1 MKKRMLEIEARKA
14 ELSAELDAMDFSAAT
29 EEQTKRMAEIEEEV
43 RALEAEEASLRSA
56 QEMRTRLGKK
66 VDAEQTGEENSDV
79 EARAKRFAETNRTSV
94 STRSLLSTNI
104 AKSTDVSPEIKDLYG
119 VQASSIVDLV
129 DVEDCTGM
137 GTLRV
142 AYEKDGFDANDDTVE
157 GSAPKRAADPA
168 SAFGYVDIQPSD
180 VDVLAYIS
188 KKVRKQSPLQY
199 EAKTLK
205 AARTA
210 LIKKLSK
217 KIVDAVYASELASKV
232 SFAKDTTNGAKIGP
246 DTLRK
251 IALGYGGDEGV
262 GGGVLVLSK
271 EDLIAFGD
279 VRGTNEKK
287 AIYEI
292 TPDTAD
298 ENTGTIKEGGLVVR
312 YFINKNCNVFQGN
325 KSATANTMLYGNLKN
340 IKMGVWGDIEVSTS
354 EDYKFA
360 EGMLTVLGEAEVGV
374 DLVVKNGFEVV
385 TIA

>member
-1 MKKRMLEIEARKA
+1 MNKRMLEIEARKA

-43 RALEAEEASLRSA
+43 RALEAEESTLRSA

-66 VDAEQTGEENSDV
+66 VDEGKNTDGCSDV
-79 EARAKRFAETNRTSV
+79 EERAKRFAETNRTSV
-94 STRSLLSTNI
+94 STRALLSTNI
-104 AKSTDVSPEIKDLYG
+104 AKSTEVSPEIKDLYG
-119 VQASSIVDLV
+119 VQASSIVDMV

-232 SFAKDTTNGAKIGP
+232 SFAKDTTNGVKIGP

-354 EDYKFA
+354 EEYKFA